1 MAGKIKSL
9 SIRIDEEML
18 NKLHVVADY
27 EGRSAN
33 SEILILI
40 RGHRRIRKTKRQDRI
55 LILFQNKRPPAVG
68 GLFLCRFLKD
78 SHEFR
83 NHQFPAYT

>member
-1 MAGKIKSL
+1 MAIKSL

-33 SEILILI
+33 GQILVLI
-40 RGHRRIRKTKRQDRI
+40 RDCIEHYEQKHGSIGQPKQ
-55 LILFQNKRPPAVG
+55 P
-68 GLFLCRFLKD
+68 
-78 SHEFR
+78 
-83 NHQFPAYT
+83 